1 MSAQWKE
8 FMQEVRSDAQ
18 AAFDIVVQKN
28 GDRDA
33 CGFAGVTIRPARGEF
48 VKFCKQN
55 KIGRSGDYGGWYVPV
70 SEFVDTHRAQGL
82 TAREAAAK
90 VFVQHLAEYG
100 IRASVSSRM
109 D

>member
-8 FMQEVRSDAQ
+8 FMEEVKRDAQ
-18 AAFDIVVQKN
+18 EAYDFIVHKN

-33 CGFAGVTIRPARGEF
+33 CGFAGVTVRPARGEF

-55 KIGRSGDYGGWYVPV
+55 GIGRSGDYGGWYIPV
-70 SEFVDTHRAQGL
+70 SEFVDTGRAQGL
-82 TAREAAAK
+82 TAREGAAK
-90 VFVQHLAEYG
+90 VFVQHLAEHG
-100 IRASVSSRM
+100 IRASVWSRM